1 LAEELTAELAGI
13 LSWSLDGLDR
23 LTRQGKFTESKS
35 STDSNLALQDFVSPV
50 AAFVR
55 DRCRSALVT
64 RSQCGPFGDWRLWW
78 EDNGRKPGS
87 VQTFGRDLR
96 AVIPTLKVTRPR
108 ADDDSRV
115 RHFQGVKLRTARNGW
130 GRGPVRTSTTTPAN
144 SSPVRD
150 GPQSN
155 PLWAEV
161 CSDCGEPYEQP
172 GLVSRCTDRH
182 QQVSH

>member
-1 LAEELTAELAGI
+1 M
-13 LSWSLDGLDR
+13 DR
-23 LTRQGKFTESKS
+23 LTRQGKFTELKS
-35 STDSNLALQDFVSPV
+35 STDSILALQDFVFPV

-130 GRGPVRTSTTTPAN
+130 GRGPVRTSTTTTAN